1 MKIPK
6 RIIYYQ
12 MIIDCAYSLLVLT
25 YSVSVTFTERIQIRE
40 IVQDQDIEL
49 GEVERNTRNER

>member
-1 MKIPK
+1 
-6 RIIYYQ
+6 

-25 YSVSVTFTERIQIRE
+25 YFVSVTFTERIQIRE

>member
-1 MKIPK
+1 
-6 RIIYYQ
+6 